1 MITVSTLISTEPA
14 NTVTGVPIDEKI
26 TITFSGAMDPL
37 TITATTFTLH
47 HGIKSISGTVTY
59 LGMTATFRPSI
70 DLDPDTVY
78 TAMITTAAK
87 DMAGIALVDDYRW
100 NFITQAVA
108 ESPSTLYNSAA
119 QKPVRPAKAS
129 TGSSSFHSVQNPS
142 NLSAERP
149 DPNTPR
155 GRIFEVASLMF
166 AEYGFKST
174 STRAIAE
181 AAGVKQV
188 MIHYYWGTKVQLYES
203 VLKFEGMTMLA
214 VIFGENPDH
223 KSPEEMLIDT
233 PIRLMQILHDN
244 PQWASLLRREIAD
257 GAKHLRTALRDVS
270 EHGPLG
276 ANLHF
281 HDAYQEGVRAG
292 KVVELPIEAVRECL
306 LAIGYSAIYLAP
318 LISMINERDFHDET
332 VWEEWKLTLST
343 ILKRGLL
350 NDNHHPPQTDG
361 K

>member
-1 MITVSTLISTEPA
+1 MMTVSTLIATEPA
-14 NTVTGVPIDEKI
+14 NTVTGVPLNEKI

-37 TITATTFTLH
+37 TITAATFTLY
-47 HGIKSISGTVTY
+47 HGTKLIVGSVTY
-59 LGMTATFRPSI
+59 SGMTAMFSPDS
-70 DLDPDTVY
+70 DLEPNTLY

-87 DMAGIALVDDYRW
+87 DVAGIALADDCRW
-100 NFITQAVA
+100 NFITQAASETKLEKV
-108 ESPSTLYNSAA
+108 NSAA
-119 QKPVRPAKAS
+119 EKSARPAKV
-129 TGSSSFHSVQNPS
+129 TKGFSSFHSVENPS
-142 NLSAERP
+142 HLSAERP
-149 DPNTPR
+149 DPSTPR

-166 AEYGFKST
+166 SEYGFKGT

-223 KSPEEMLIDT
+223 KSAEEMLVDS
-233 PIRLMQILHDN
+233 PIRLMTVLHDN

-257 GAKHLRTALRDVS
+257 GAKYLRKALRDVS

-281 HDAYQEGVRAG
+281 HDAYQEAVRTG
-292 KVVELPIEAVRECL
+292 KAVDLPIEAVRECL

-332 VWEEWKLTLST
+332 VWAEWKLTLST

-350 NDNHHPPQTDG
+350 ITKP
-361 K
+361 